1 MEEENIYLT
10 LSCTGVWLPIRF
22 LSNTHS
28 TKEFRTL
35 YYRTNISKLELVETL
50 NWWKLHRMLLRMLQR
65 LVFSS
70 AKSLRKIVEIIQFL
84 KSKFDT
90 YFYCKLQ
97 IFNFRHMIKQTL
109 NSDNVLF

>member
-28 TKEFRTL
+28 TKEISYTL
-35 YYRTNISKLELVETL
+35 QQNEHIETNFELVETSSDVVA
-50 NWWKLHRMLLRMLQR
+50 NVTKIS
-65 LVFSS
+65 FFS
-70 AKSLRKIVEIIQFL
+70 AKSLRKIMEIIQFL

-97 IFNFRHMIKQTL
+97 ITILILGT
-109 NSDNVLF
+109 